1 MKNDFFP
8 REVMGAAPRSPQEKN
23 HPKNE
28 HNGFDAGDVKTRA
41 SPERY
46 KAEKLHAHKGIDVG
60 AAKACGHAAHR
71 FHGKSRRQRG
81 LRKAKTA
88 GGFIKTAIIGKRHR
102 RHRAFV
108 PRLFCKN
115 GGGRSKGE
123 NPCGKAMPNR
133 RQSDSRGR

>member
-1 MKNDFFP
+1 MTFSP
-8 REVMGAAPRSPQEKN
+8 RGSHGAAPRSPQEKN

-60 AAKACGHAAHR
+60 AAKACAHAAHR

-88 GGFIKTAIIGKRHR
+88 DGFIKIAIIGKRHR
-102 RHRAFV
+102 RHRLCAA
-108 PRLFCKN
+108 LFCKN
-115 GGGRSKGE
+115 GGGQGKGE

>member
-88 GGFIKTAIIGKRHR
+88 DGFIKTAIIGKRHR
-102 RHRAFV
+102 RHRLCAA
-108 PRLFCKN
+108 PILQ
-115 GGGRSKGE
+115 E
-123 NPCGKAMPNR
+123 R
-133 RQSDSRGR
+133 RWPG